1 MYVCLMNSLQG
12 ALCSRSCGHNGPGAR
27 PDGIV
32 DQWSS
37 GQCISTP
44 THAFKHPHS
53 VMNSSDLALHS
64 LCKRLPTDAR
74 GSDRIGAL
82 SSLNAFRDLLSF
94 QPRQPNDCCSS
105 QNTPPPFYT
114 LLSTVLPSAFPSN
127 PASSPVASWLDKQ
140 TDQNNLAELRRTH
153 SFTEQTKYGRFAV
166 CWDTLVNTD

>member
-1 MYVCLMNSLQG
+1 MNSLQG
-12 ALCSRSCGHNGPGAR
+12 SLCSRLCGHKGPGAQ
-27 PDGIV
+27 PHGIL
-32 DQWSS
+32 DQWRS

-44 THAFKHPHS
+44 TRALIHPHS
-53 VMNSSDLALHS
+53 VMISSDLALHT
-64 LCKRLPTDAR
+64 LCKCLPTDAH

-82 SSLNAFRDLLSF
+82 CSLSAFRDLLSF

-127 PASSPVASWLDKQ
+127 PASSPEASWLDKQ
-140 TDQNNLAELRRTH
+140 TDPNKHAEFCHTH
-153 SFTEQTKYGRFAV
+153 SFTEQTKYGCFAV